1 MINDEEEFLKEF
13 KDEKVQEWNDSYLD
27 YIKLKKK
34 INKIKDIYIK
44 NKDIKSDS
52 DKKGKTEE
60 RKESNF
66 KMELNEI
73 ITSEKK
79 SSVIEN
85 ISNIDESLENNN
97 EILSNFS
104 METEQKLN
112 ILGRPTQKFMELIDE
127 EIKKMHIFYTKK
139 EKKLYDDMNLQL
151 RLYESLKNKNNN
163 KRKIQIITDLVYLSN
178 FSYELIKY
186 VYINIKAL
194 KRILKIYDL
203 KMIKISYNYLKKN
216 LSKNNSNLVYILN
229 FKILDEVLVVIQQLF
244 LSIKEDLYTAKYF
257 NNNENEKDTFGDNI
271 REINESLEMIDDLYQ
286 DIFDELKP
294 WEKYLKMSLEQP
306 TSCYKSVFKGTSFF
320 GDSFFNKSNNENENK
335 KKKKNKSKKKLKNIS
350 SLKLEENEENL
361 VYIKD
366 VDEKLDK
373 INEEKKTFFKNSDL
387 FEKSDIFSYRTKN
400 VLNRGNLMNL
410 KILYTLVLFFAFS
423 CSFLIPSIIIM
434 MKDKQL
440 YDLIIL
446 YSIILSVHSLG
457 NYISKFIYKCLI
469 KMPFKIILLFYYFI
483 FLTHY
488 VLLLLGVFY
497 QKNKYSTI
505 IIIEGRF
512 LLGFSYLKHLSK
524 EYVDKFVPK
533 TNQINAN
540 KNYMFYLYI
549 GFALGILSNSLY
561 FFNENTFNLDL
572 YIIKINFI
580 QFLISVYLLLG
591 LILLFVV
598 VCNFIEPTN
607 SILLNEEF
615 LEETKNHRLSRNL
628 FDNKE
633 KEKAAFHDKNYSIAN
648 TSVEFA
654 QTNLLTNFISRH
666 LDMNYYNKICIILI
680 FLLISTEYTREN
692 LLLLIPRLFYY
703 IYKIYPNDNEVNKYL
718 FLVSVIF
725 FALFYFLSYI
735 FIRYFL
741 KKHYTM
747 SYKTGLLFIIMFI
760 LFIFSLCFIVLIKP
774 DINIFGDL
782 FIHVIFPQIITS
794 VMFMLNEIYHI
805 IIINIFIYLLPS
817 EEIKIC
823 CIKLS
828 SLLDFITKFIRII
841 PCIIIIILYFSFNDE
856 DFENEIILNQKELN
870 YCNIFLFG
878 AQSSI
883 YLICFVLSL
892 FYRSYFRNTSKIRIR
907 NKYI

>member
-1 MINDEEEFLKEF
+1 M
-13 KDEKVQEWNDSYLD
+13 
-27 YIKLKKK
+27 
-34 INKIKDIYIK
+34 
-44 NKDIKSDS
+44 
-52 DKKGKTEE
+52 
-60 RKESNF
+60 
-66 KMELNEI
+66 
-73 ITSEKK
+73 
-79 SSVIEN
+79 
-85 ISNIDESLENNN
+85 
-97 EILSNFS
+97 
-104 METEQKLN
+104 
-112 ILGRPTQKFMELIDE
+112 
-127 EIKKMHIFYTKK
+127 
-139 EKKLYDDMNLQL
+139 
-151 RLYESLKNKNNN
+151 
-163 KRKIQIITDLVYLSN
+163 
-178 FSYELIKY
+178 
-186 VYINIKAL
+186 
-194 KRILKIYDL
+194 
-203 KMIKISYNYLKKN
+203 
-216 LSKNNSNLVYILN
+216 
-229 FKILDEVLVVIQQLF
+229 
-244 LSIKEDLYTAKYF
+244 
-257 NNNENEKDTFGDNI
+257 
-271 REINESLEMIDDLYQ
+271 
-286 DIFDELKP
+286 
-294 WEKYLKMSLEQP
+294 
-306 TSCYKSVFKGTSFF
+306 
-320 GDSFFNKSNNENENK
+320 
-335 KKKKNKSKKKLKNIS
+335 
-350 SLKLEENEENL
+350 
-361 VYIKD
+361 
-366 VDEKLDK
+366 
-373 INEEKKTFFKNSDL
+373 
-387 FEKSDIFSYRTKN
+387 
-400 VLNRGNLMNL
+400 
-410 KILYTLVLFFAFS
+410 
-423 CSFLIPSIIIM
+423 
-434 MKDKQL
+434 
-440 YDLIIL
+440 
-446 YSIILSVHSLG
+446 
-457 NYISKFIYKCLI
+457 
-469 KMPFKIILLFYYFI
+469 
-483 FLTHY
+483 
-488 VLLLLGVFY
+488 
-497 QKNKYSTI
+497 
-505 IIIEGRF
+505 
-512 LLGFSYLKHLSK
+512 
-524 EYVDKFVPK
+524 
-533 TNQINAN
+533 
-540 KNYMFYLYI
+540 
-549 GFALGILSNSLY
+549 
-561 FFNENTFNLDL
+561 
-572 YIIKINFI
+572 
-580 QFLISVYLLLG
+580 G